1 MRNYFTLNGVDSRD
15 FGVYI
20 NGQGTYSAPEKD
32 YTFYQIPGRSGDI
45 IGSEN
50 RLMNIEITYHAFIYA
65 DFDNNMAAFR
75 SFLLSLDGY
84 QRLEDSYHPDE
95 FRMACYTG
103 PFDPAVTVVNDAGE
117 FDVVFNCKP
126 QRYLKSGETEY
137 SFVAN
142 ASDIPVEGKSLRL
155 FGDSLDRSEFKME
168 WPFSQLGSGSPSSDN
183 IRPILKADR
192 IIAYINNENYY
203 NQPAPENAAGM
214 TVDLVAGT
222 YEVTH
227 KVKTLSSAGW
237 SSSIPGAF
245 QISDSEVTGAADIA
259 TSGVCSHYPTVSTW
273 PGYNKIGIQFD
284 HANGKIIIYDYR
296 FYTLPEFQ
304 RFIGQNGVTVGYP
317 LASPITGT
325 VATASALPNG
335 WFTISSFSKWVFK
348 MAMKPTPDLTNP
360 TIFPSQPLIRI
371 FGAGTFTLNDITVT
385 VSQADEFTDVDC
397 ELMDCYKGNVNKNQ
411 YVSFSTYDF
420 PVLKSG
426 QNTVGFAG
434 GVTAVTIIPRWWR
447 V

>member
-117 FDVVFNCKP
+117 FDIVFNCKP

-137 SFVAN
+137 AFVSSAEY
-142 ASDIPVEGKSLRL
+142 IQTEGNSLRVL
-155 FGDSLDRSEFKME
+155 GEIMDKSAFAME
-168 WPFSQLGSGSPSSDN
+168 WPFSQIGSGRPFYNN
-183 IRPILKADR
+183 IRPILKTDR
-192 IIAYINNENYY
+192 IIAYLDDETIY
-203 NQPAPENAAGM
+203 NQPCPVEDAAGL
-214 TVDLVAGT
+214 TADLVAGT
-222 YEVTH
+222 YSVTH
-227 KVKTLSSAGW
+227 KVKTLPSTGWEMISAG
-237 SSSIPGAF
+237 IFELDDG
-245 QISDSEVTGAADIA
+245 EVGDNA
-259 TSGVCSHYPTVSTW
+259 VCSHYGAFPVDFSYYIIVSDGVIT
-273 PGYNKIGIQFD
+273 
-284 HANGKIIIYDYR
+284 IYDKR
-296 FYTLPEFQ
+296 FSSLSQFAQFLATNNVQ
-304 RFIGQNGVTVGYP
+304 VGWE
-317 LASPITGT
+317 LAAPITGT
-325 VATASALPNG
+325 LPAAPELPDG
-335 WFTISSFSKWVFK
+335 WFTISSFSVWNIKLK
-348 MAMKPTPDLTNP
+348 MIPQPFFVNP
-360 TIFPSQPLIRI
+360 TDFPSQPLIRI
-371 FGAGTFTLNDITVT
+371 YGAGTFLLNDVAVT
-385 VSQADEFTDVDC
+385 VSQASVYTDVDC
-397 ELMDCYKGNVNKNQ
+397 ELMDCYKGSVNKNQ

-420 PVLKSG
+420 PVLKPG
-426 QNTVGFAG
+426 QNTVEFSG

>member
-117 FDVVFNCKP
+117 FDIVFNCKP
-126 QRYLKSGETEY
+126 QRFLKSGETSY

-142 ASDIPVEGKSLRL
+142 AEDIPVDGTSLHL
-155 FGDSLDRSEFKME
+155 YGYSLNRSVFKAE
-168 WPFSQLGSGSPSSDN
+168 WPITRGRGSGDPSPSNPRFILGPLLPLVIN
-183 IRPILKADR
+183 IDGEQAYSAPIARTD
-192 IIAYINNENYY
+192 IA
-203 NQPAPENAAGM
+203 AAEA
-214 TVDLVAGT
+214 DLVAGT
-222 YEVTH
+222 N
-227 KVKTLSSAGW
+227 KVLWKMKNLPSTGWTMTSSG
-237 SSSIPGAF
+237 IF
-245 QISDSEVTGAADIA
+245 QLTGQGTESGGIS
-259 TSGVCSHYPTVSTW
+259 SHYMPYSVASPDFTVDTSNGTVIVRDSRFSTVMAFREW
-273 PGYNKIGIQFD
+273 LASNIVQI
-284 HANGKIIIYDYR
+284 AW
-296 FYTLPEFQ
+296 
-304 RFIGQNGVTVGYP
+304 P
-317 LASPITGT
+317 LATPITGGIET
-325 VATASALPNG
+325 GPTLPDEWFNIESAWTLH
-335 WFTISSFSKWVFK
+335 
-348 MAMKPTPDLTNP
+348 MALDPEPVMLNP
-360 TIFPSQPLIRI
+360 TVFPSQPLIRI

-385 VSQADEFTDVDC
+385 VSQADEYTDVDC

-426 QNTVGFAG
+426 QNTVEFAG

>member
-117 FDVVFNCKP
+117 FDIVFNCKP
-126 QRYLKSGETEY
+126 QRYLKSGETSY
-137 SFVAN
+137 SYVAN
-142 ASDIPVEGKSLRL
+142 AEDIPVDGTSLHL
-155 FGDSLDRSEFKME
+155 YGYSLNRSVFSVE
-168 WPFSQLGSGSPSSDN
+168 WPITRGRGSGDPSPTN
-183 IRPILKADR
+183 PRPIMMPLFPMTISIDGEEVYSTL
-192 IIAYINNENYY
+192 IPVMNIA
-203 NQPAPENAAGM
+203 AM
-214 TVDLVAGT
+214 TIDLVAGT
-222 YEVTH
+222 YSITH
-227 KVKTLSSAGW
+227 MMKDLPSTGWTMLSAGV
-237 SSSIPGAF
+237 F
-245 QISDSEVTGAADIA
+245 QISGQGTNGG
-259 TSGVCSHYPTVSTW
+259 GVSSHYLPVSSGASDFTIDTADGYVTIHDSRFSNIMAFRQWLASNTVQVAWPLATPRTGGVETGPTLPNEWFDIESAWTLHMALDPEPVMLNPTV
-273 PGYNKIGIQFD
+273 
-284 HANGKIIIYDYR
+284 
-296 FYTLPEFQ
+296 
-304 RFIGQNGVTVGYP
+304 
-317 LASPITGT
+317 
-325 VATASALPNG
+325 
-335 WFTISSFSKWVFK
+335 
-348 MAMKPTPDLTNP
+348 
-360 TIFPSQPLIRI
+360 FPSQPLIRI

-385 VSQADEFTDVDC
+385 VSQADEYTEVDC

-426 QNTVGFAG
+426 QNTVEFAG